1 MSFGVLCVWF
11 FFTPIVCL
19 SEEFCGVVQVDKL
32 QVEISGTKKRHEF
45 FRIHRRWI
53 AAALS

>member
-1 MSFGVLCVWF
+1 MSFGVLCMWVL
-11 FFTPIVCL
+11 FTPIVCL
-19 SEEFCGVVQVDKL
+19 SKEFCGVVQVDKL
-32 QVEISGTKKRHEF
+32 QVEMSGTKKRCEF